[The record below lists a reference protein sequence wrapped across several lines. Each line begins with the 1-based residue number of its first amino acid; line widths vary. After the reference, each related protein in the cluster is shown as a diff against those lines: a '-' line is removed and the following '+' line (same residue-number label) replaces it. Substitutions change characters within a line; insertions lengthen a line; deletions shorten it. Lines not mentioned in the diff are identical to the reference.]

1 MATKSIARTRT
12 VYVKRA
18 KRRSKGGMTL
28 PIAVLAGF
36 VPLALNA
43 KKDYDDG
50 GLQVLG
56 KGLVLRTTGMNTET
70 LKWMPEYLMQ
80 GVGPIVVGVFVH
92 KLASKLGINRGLA
105 RAGVPFLRV

>member
-1 MATKSIARTRT
+1 
-12 VYVKRA
+12 
-18 KRRSKGGMTL
+18 
-28 PIAVLAGF
+28 
-36 VPLALNA
+36 
-43 KKDYDDG
+43 
-50 GLQVLG
+50 
-56 KGLVLRTTGMNTET
+56 MNTET